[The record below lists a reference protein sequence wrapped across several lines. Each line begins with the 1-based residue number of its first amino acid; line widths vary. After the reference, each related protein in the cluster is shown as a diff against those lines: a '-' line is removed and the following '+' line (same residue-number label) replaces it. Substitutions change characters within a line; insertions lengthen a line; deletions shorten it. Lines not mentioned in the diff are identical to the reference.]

1 MAANQYGIDLGD
13 LYRTTEAVK
22 GARTQNRLSQLQ
34 LDETE
39 REIADRPA
47 KEAEVLER
55 KNLLSG
61 LRQKAVGG
69 DVSAQQQLL
78 ALDPEGGATFI
89 DAVTKMDDRK
99 IKATQ
104 RSVDE
109 MGKLAGYVL
118 QGKTTEEQSR
128 RYQLMYQGVSPEVQ
142 SKLPEAFD
150 PQFMEMS
157 LSKAM
162 AMDKILENP
171 KSIQVGGEDV
181 VYKGGRE
188 VERKARPVK
197 TSSPLVSVNT
207 GGDKKESEK
216 LAELRVNRLDEIQQK
231 AIAAEEQIES
241 INQIKAIDLDTGLG
255 VETKGQ
261 IAKVWDSLGG
271 DGKALTGVDPSDVQK
286 FKAVATKQ
294 VLDIMATQKG
304 PQTDQDAARIE
315 KAVANLGNTK
325 EANDFVMDSAI
336 AIANRKIEQSAFME
350 RYLEDNGSL
359 KGADTKWRDFKVKTP
374 MVSDVVKDPNTGSPV
389 FFYQFR
395 DKMYQRNYSDQDIVE
410 AWRRMNAGGE

>member
-39 REIADRPA
+39 REIAERPA
-47 KEAEVLER
+47 KEAAAAER
-55 KNLLSG
+55 KNLLTG

-109 MGKLAGYVL
+109 MGQLAGYVL
-118 QGKTTEEQSR
+118 QGKTPEEQAR

-142 SKLPEAFD
+142 SKLPEQYD
-150 PQFMEMS
+150 PQFMELS

-162 AMDKILENP
+162 AMDKLLENP
-171 KSIQVGGEDV
+171 KAIQVGGEDV

-188 VERKARPVK
+188 VERKTRPVK
-197 TSSPLVSVNT
+197 SSGSDGGGVKSADESLMYRQSV
-207 GGDKKESEK
+207 
-216 LAELRVNRLDEIQQK
+216 EL
-231 AIAAEEQIES
+231 
-241 INQIKAIDLDTGLG
+241 
-255 VETKGQ
+255 
-261 IAKVWDSLGG
+261 LGG
-271 DGKALTGVDPSDVQK
+271 LFDQAGNITNLDPTVRNKVQGIATEATNIFREGGVTRSQ
-286 FKAVATKQ
+286 AVKQ
-294 VLDIMATQKG
+294 AAQMFGLEV
-304 PQTDQDAARIE
+304 PDA
-315 KAVANLGNTK
+315 
-325 EANDFVMDSAI
+325 
-336 AIANRKIEQSAFME
+336 
-350 RYLEDNGSL
+350 
-359 KGADTKWRDFKVKTP
+359 
-374 MVSDVVKDPNTGSPV
+374 GSPDNDPLGL
-389 FFYQFR
+389 R
-395 DKMYQRNYSDQDIVE
+395 
-410 AWRRMNAGGE
+410 

>member
-39 REIADRPA
+39 REIAERPA
-47 KEAEVLER
+47 KEAAALER

-109 MGKLAGYVL
+109 MGQLAGYVL
-118 QGKTTEEQSR
+118 QGKTPEEQAR

-142 SKLPEAFD
+142 SKLPEQYD
-150 PQFMEMS
+150 PQFMELS

-162 AMDKILENP
+162 AMDKLLENP
-171 KSIQVGGEDV
+171 KAIQVGGEDV
-181 VYKGGRE
+181 VYKAGRE
-188 VERKARPVK
+188 VERKTRPVK
-197 TSSPLVSVNT
+197 ASGTGSDGGGVKSADESLMYRQSV
-207 GGDKKESEK
+207 
-216 LAELRVNRLDEIQQK
+216 EL
-231 AIAAEEQIES
+231 
-241 INQIKAIDLDTGLG
+241 
-255 VETKGQ
+255 
-261 IAKVWDSLGG
+261 LGG
-271 DGKALTGVDPSDVQK
+271 LFDQAGNITNLDPTVRNKVQGIATEATNIFREGGVTRSQAVKQAAQK
-286 FKAVATKQ
+286 FGLEV
-294 VLDIMATQKG
+294 
-304 PQTDQDAARIE
+304 PDAGST
-315 KAVANLGNTK
+315 VDNNDPLG
-325 EANDFVMDSAI
+325 I
-336 AIANRKIEQSAFME
+336 R
-350 RYLEDNGSL
+350 
-359 KGADTKWRDFKVKTP
+359 
-374 MVSDVVKDPNTGSPV
+374 
-389 FFYQFR
+389 
-395 DKMYQRNYSDQDIVE
+395 
-410 AWRRMNAGGE
+410 